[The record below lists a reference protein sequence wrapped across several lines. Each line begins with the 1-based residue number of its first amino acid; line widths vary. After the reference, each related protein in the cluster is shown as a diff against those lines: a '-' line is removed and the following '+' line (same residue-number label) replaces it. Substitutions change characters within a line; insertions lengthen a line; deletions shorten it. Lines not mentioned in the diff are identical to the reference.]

1 MSNANA
7 YQHPRSAASIRR
19 GGARVNPTP
28 LSPVSRTNAPLTL
41 GSPGAQAAPKP
52 ARGIILYIGLDEQ
65 KAAAD
70 GTNLA
75 AVAQELQRYAA
86 ELSPQAQTQAVVAL
100 APEGVGSDIDAV
112 RAVAAGSAATGASGA
127 AHGPVRS
134 RVPNRVAPPN
144 VRQQPEERH
153 GLLIDAPRREVHVD
167 GEAATLTHKE
177 FDLLTHLVAHEG
189 QTLSREDLVEALW
202 DADADDVPAAR
213 TIDVHIRRLRGR
225 LGTYS
230 SVVRTIRGGG
240 YRYDEH
246 PDVTLWKAV
255 ARRVP

>member
-1 MSNANA
+1 MSQASA
-7 YQHPRSAASIRR
+7 SQHPRSAASIRR
-19 GGARVNPTP
+19 GGARANPTHLTP
-28 LSPVSRTNAPLTL
+28 INNAAAPHTL
-41 GSPGAQAAPKP
+41 GVPGTAPVARP
-52 ARGIILYIGLDEQ
+52 ARGIILYIGLDER

-86 ELSPQAQTQAVVAL
+86 ELSPQAQSQAVVAL
-100 APEGVGSDIDAV
+100 APEGAGSDIDAV
-112 RAVAAGSAATGASGA
+112 RAVAAGSTGAPNS
-127 AHGPVRS
+127 AHGPLRS
-134 RVPNRVAPPN
+134 RVPGRVAPPV
-144 VRQQPEERH
+144 VRTQPEERP

-167 GEAATLTHKE
+167 GETATLTHKE

-189 QTLSREDLVEALW
+189 QTLTREDLVDALW
-202 DADADDVPAAR
+202 DTDASEVPAAR

-225 LGTYS
+225 LGKYS
-230 SVVRTIRGGG
+230 GVVRTIRGGG

-255 ARRVP
+255 ARGVL